1 MTGGQLMSFGLQFF
15 WGGRGERR
23 EELRIGDGD
32 GIRGG
37 HLLAREGLQM
47 RKPFRIETDGN
58 RGS

>member
-1 MTGGQLMSFGLQFF
+1 L
-15 WGGRGERR
+15 GRKRR

-37 HLLAREGLQM
+37 HLLAREGLRM

-58 RGS
+58 RGRRGLIGLPMLYY